1 MTEIVEELLD
11 LGGRKVQ
18 ISRRGSGEPFV
29 YLHSAVGDYW
39 MPEFLSELPN
49 SIEVICPAAPGF
61 GESTGLEEIDDIEDL
76 AFHVSDLFTALGV
89 GTLHLAGSSL
99 GGWLAAEIAV
109 RWPERLKTL
118 TLIDPVGIW
127 IDDYAIAPMW
137 GIERDELA
145 ATLFLNQDHPLAELI
160 RSVDLDNPPPDEVL
174 LPFIMQ
180 QTATAKIGWDPYL
193 HNPKLAR
200 RLQRISC
207 PTMLLWGEMDRLV
220 SVDYGKRF
228 AELIP
233 KSKFETLPGGHLLAL
248 EQPEPVGR
256 LISEFISDLG

>member
-1 MTEIVEELLD
+1 VTEIVEELLD
-11 LGGRKVQ
+11 VSGRKVQ
-18 ISRRGSGEPFV
+18 ISRRGSGELFV
-29 YLHSAVGDYW
+29 YLHSSVGDHW
-39 MPEFLSELPN
+39 MPEFLSELPGDME
-49 SIEVICPAAPGF
+49 IICPAAPGF
-61 GESTGLEEIDDIEDL
+61 GESNGLEEIDDIEDL
-76 AFHVSDLFTALGV
+76 AFHYSDLFTELGV
-89 GTLHLAGSSL
+89 GTFHLSGSSL

-118 TLIDPVGIW
+118 TLIDSVGIW
-127 IDDYAIAPMW
+127 VDDSPIAPMW

-145 ATLFLNQDHPLAELI
+145 GLFFLNQDHPLAELI

-193 HNPKLAR
+193 HNPKLAS
-200 RLQRISC
+200 RLHRISC
-207 PTMLLWGEMDRLV
+207 PTMLLWGEVDRLV

-233 KSKFETLPGGHLLAL
+233 KSKFETLSGGHLLAL
-248 EQPEPVGR
+248 EQPQQVGR
-256 LISEFISDLG
+256 LISEFIRSLS